1 MDHFQENF
9 SKNSYYRFMRN
20 VHVNWLHFTTLLSA
34 QIINN
39 HLRSLTSEKRADCFV
54 VDDSYFSRTGF
65 KKTELVAKVFDHV
78 SMTYK
83 KGFRMM
89 TLGWTDGAS
98 FMPINSVLL
107 SSHKLQNM
115 IGENKVCDQ
124 RTIAGKRRM
133 LARTKGTDVMVNL
146 IDQAMK
152 AGHQAKYVLFDSWF
166 SNPHQIVQLKQRKLD
181 VNSIISFI
189 KKFQVI
195 KLLRK
200 CGFRKEKGIS
210 LFSLFLYV
218 LSNVFRDRSLYMQLK
233 MDHFQENFSKNSY
246 YRFMRN
252 VHVNW
257 LHFTTLLSAQI
268 INNHLRSLTSEKRAD
283 CFVVDDSYFSRTGFK
298 KTELVAKVFDHVS
311 MTYKKGFRMMTLG
324 WTDGASF
331 MPINSVL
338 LSSQKLQNMIG
349 ENKVFDQRT
358 IAGQR
363 RMLAR
368 TKGTDVMVNLI
379 DQAMKAGHQAKY
391 VLFDS
396 WFSNP
401 HQIVQ
406 LKQRKLDVIAMV
418 KVSSKIKYEFEGERK
433 NIKQIYRSC
442 KKRCGRSRYL
452 LSIPVK
458 VGRQDKDGAKIDARI
473 VCVRNR
479 ANRKDWLAIICTDM
493 SLSEDEII
501 RNYGKRWD
509 IEVFFKTCKSYLKL
523 STEYHGL
530 SYDALTA
537 HVAIV
542 FTRYMLMS
550 VAKRDDEDE
559 RTLGELFY
567 CMIDELAD
575 ITFSHSLQLI
585 TDAMLASVKQVF
597 HASEA
602 QIAEFTADF
611 INRLPKYM
619 QKLLKKTSK
628 NNIEA

>member
-1 MDHFQENF
+1 M
-9 SKNSYYRFMRN
+9 
-20 VHVNWLHFTTLLSA
+20 
-34 QIINN
+34 
-39 HLRSLTSEKRADCFV
+39 
-54 VDDSYFSRTGF
+54 
-65 KKTELVAKVFDHV
+65 LV
-78 SMTYK
+78 
-83 KGFRMM
+83 
-89 TLGWTDGAS
+89 
-98 FMPINSVLL
+98 
-107 SSHKLQNM
+107 
-115 IGENKVCDQ
+115 
-124 RTIAGKRRM
+124 
-133 LARTKGTDVMVNL
+133 
-146 IDQAMK
+146 
-152 AGHQAKYVLFDSWF
+152 
-166 SNPHQIVQLKQRKLD
+166 
-181 VNSIISFI
+181 
-189 KKFQVI
+189 
-195 KLLRK
+195 
-200 CGFRKEKGIS
+200 
-210 LFSLFLYV
+210 
-218 LSNVFRDRSLYMQLK
+218 
-233 MDHFQENFSKNSY
+233 
-246 YRFMRN
+246 
-252 VHVNW
+252 
-257 LHFTTLLSAQI
+257 
-268 INNHLRSLTSEKRAD
+268 
-283 CFVVDDSYFSRTGFK
+283 
-298 KTELVAKVFDHVS
+298 
-311 MTYKKGFRMMTLG
+311 
-324 WTDGASF
+324 
-331 MPINSVL
+331 
-338 LSSQKLQNMIG
+338 
-349 ENKVFDQRT
+349 
-358 IAGQR
+358 
-363 RMLAR
+363 R

-452 LSIPVK
+452 LPIPVK

-473 VCVRNR
+473 ICVRNR

-509 IEVFFKTCKSYLKL
+509 IEFFFKTCKSYLKL

-559 RTLGELFY
+559 RTLSELFY

-575 ITFSHSLQLI
+575 ITFSHFLQLI

-619 QKLLKKTSK
+619 QKLLKNNDWTAK

>member
-1 MDHFQENF
+1 MSILPSPDQKNEQLF
-9 SKNSYYRFMRN
+9 S
-20 VHVNWLHFTTLLSA
+20 
-34 QIINN
+34 
-39 HLRSLTSEKRADCFV
+39 
-54 VDDSYFSRTGF
+54 
-65 KKTELVAKVFDHV
+65 
-78 SMTYK
+78 
-83 KGFRMM
+83 
-89 TLGWTDGAS
+89 
-98 FMPINSVLL
+98 
-107 SSHKLQNM
+107 
-115 IGENKVCDQ
+115 
-124 RTIAGKRRM
+124 
-133 LARTKGTDVMVNL
+133 
-146 IDQAMK
+146 
-152 AGHQAKYVLFDSWF
+152 
-166 SNPHQIVQLKQRKLD
+166 
-181 VNSIISFI
+181 NSIISFI

-233 MDHFQENFSKNSY
+233 TDHFQENFSKNSY

-257 LHFTTLLSAQI
+257 LRFTTLLSAQI

-283 CFVVDDSYFSRTGFK
+283 CFVVDDSYFSRTGYK
-298 KTELVAKVFDHVS
+298 KTEMVARVFDHVS
-311 MTYKKGFRMMTLG
+311 MTYKKGFRMLTLG

-358 IAGQR
+358 IAGKR

-418 KVSSKIKYEFEGERK
+418 KVSSKIKYEFERERK

-442 KKRCGRSRYL
+442 KKRRGRSCYL

-479 ANRKDWLAIICTDM
+479 ANRKDWLAIICINM

-537 HVAIV
+537 HVAVV

-619 QKLLKKTSK
+619 QKLLKNNDWTAK